1 VAIEAHGKNAG
12 MPSIRRELIPGD
24 LGAIVAMHG
33 RLYALEHG
41 LDATFEAEVAAG
53 VAGAAAR
60 GWPGPREGIWMVEHE
75 SRVAGCLGLTDEGE
89 DDAKLRWFLLDP
101 GLHGRG
107 LGRRLL
113 EELLQK
119 ADASGYRRVSLET
132 FSELR
137 AAAHLY
143 RSHGFQLVSAETG
156 PRWGRA
162 ELTYQRYER
171 DLSRAVPPSASPG
184 AAGSVAR

>member
-1 VAIEAHGKNAG
+1 MAIEAHGKNAR
-12 MPSIRRELIPGD
+12 MPSIRREPVPGD

-33 RLYALEHG
+33 RLYAREHG

-89 DDAKLRWFLLDP
+89 DVAKLRWFLLDP

-119 ADASGYRRVSLET
+119 AEASGYRRVSLET

-143 RSHGFQLVSAETG
+143 RSVGFRKTDEKPG
-156 PRWGRA
+156 RMWGA
-162 ELTYQRYER
+162 DVVEEKYER
-171 DLSRAVPPSASPG
+171 
-184 AAGSVAR
+184 SVCG

>member
-1 VAIEAHGKNAG
+1 MSAG
-12 MPSIRRELIPGD
+12 PTIRRRLLPGD

-33 RLYALEHG
+33 RLYARDYG
-41 LDATFEAEVAAG
+41 LDETFEASVAAG

-60 GWPGPREGIWMVEHE
+60 GWPGPREGVWMVEHE
-75 SRVAGCLGLTDEGE
+75 SRLAGCLGLTDEGE
-89 DDAKLRWFLLDP
+89 DEAKLRWFLLDP
-101 GLHGRG
+101 SLHGRA

-119 ADASGYRRVSLET
+119 AEASAYRGVSLET

-143 RSHGFQLVSAETG
+143 RSHGFRLVSAETG

-162 ELTYQRYER
+162 ELTYQRYR
-171 DLSRAVPPSASPG
+171 LDLTPAAPPAAGSG
-184 AAGSVAR
+184 AAGSIAR